1 MSTTSTARV
10 NSGWLFAAVVIAVTG
25 TLNLVWGV
33 AALANKEFFR
43 ESALLFEALQ
53 TWGIV
58 YLVIGT
64 FQLVVAGLIY
74 NGHGWGAGLGMLGAF
89 FAILVNFVSIGAYP
103 VWSCIL
109 IAINFVVIFQLATNW
124 E

>member
-1 MSTTSTARV
+1 MSATTSRIP
-10 NSGWLFAAVVIAVTG
+10 SGWVFAAVVIVITG
-25 TLNLVWGV
+25 SLNLIWGIS
-33 AALANKEFFR
+33 ALSNKEFFR

-58 YLVIGT
+58 YLIIGS

-74 NGHGWGAGLGMLGAF
+74 TGHGLGAGLGMLGAF
-89 FAILVNFVSIGAYP
+89 FAILVNFLSIGAYP

-109 IAINFVVIFQLATNW
+109 IAINFLVIFQLATNW